1 MAKRS
6 LKEVKVVD
14 PEVVEEETVK
24 LNMAAP
30 EIKKV
35 ITGSSLNF
43 REGPSIKDEVISV
56 LGTLTVLEVIDADVD
71 GCGLHVTYSLVNWD
85 TVSQM
90 KRGPKPPG

>member
-30 EIKKV
+30 E
-35 ITGSSLNF
+35 N
-43 REGPSIKDEVISV
+43 
-56 LGTLTVLEVIDADVD
+56 
-71 GCGLHVTYSLVNWD
+71 
-85 TVSQM
+85 
-90 KRGPKPPG
+90 

>member
-30 EIKKV
+30 EINKV

-43 REGPSIKDEVISV
+43 REGPSIKYKVISV
-56 LGTLTVLEVIDADVD
+56 LGMLTVLEVIDSDVD
-71 GCGLHVTYSLVNWD
+71 GWLHVKHSSGATGYVM
-85 TVSQM
+85 SQFV
-90 KRGPKPPG
+90 KEI

>member
-30 EIKKV
+30 EINKV

-43 REGPSIKDEVISV
+43 REGPSIKDKVISV
-56 LGTLTVLEVIDADVD
+56 LGTLTVLEVIDTDVD
-71 GCGLHVTYSLVNWD
+71 GWLHVKHPSGAIGYVM
-85 TVSQM
+85 SQFV
-90 KRGPKPPG
+90 KEI

>member
-30 EIKKV
+30 EINKV

-43 REGPSIKDEVISV
+43 REGPSIKDNVISV
-56 LGTLTVLEVIDADVD
+56 LGTLTVLEVLDTDVD
-71 GCGLHVTYSLVNWD
+71 GWLHVKHSSGAIGYVM
-85 TVSQM
+85 SQFV
-90 KRGPKPPG
+90 KEI